1 MNDSIKKEADKILK
15 AKNPNI
21 FGLRKDNFLDFI
33 SDHNKWY
40 VVVLCVALVFFALH
54 LINIPPLNFINIEE
68 TTLKNINK

>member
-33 SDHNKWY
+33 SDHNNGT
-40 VVVLCVALVFFALH
+40 LSFCALLSFFL
-54 LINIPPLNFINIEE
+54 LYI
-68 TTLKNINK
+68 